1 MLLITPY
8 PRLVS
13 PLLATKSTPE
23 SSSFT
28 RRARA
33 SSSSST
39 SSSSSSYP
47 WPFLRPK
54 RRLNGFKLK
63 SATVPGDVES
73 GSLVKGLKLG
83 GMFGVWYLLNVYYN
97 IFNKQVLLSLIAQS
111 FQVESQVGLSS
122 LLNLFVQPGAQGL
135 SISSDCNSISIR
147 LWNVDDINNVAPQ
160 TPSSPQS
167 NSLSGKMKFSS

>member
-1 MLLITPY
+1 MSFTCAAEILTNDKEDLRKIFNHLTIVHRSVYQKQESTQQEEKGYQVMLLITPY

-23 SSSFT
+23 SSFT

-33 SSSSST
+33 SSSSS
-39 SSSSSSYP
+39 SSSSYH
-47 WPFLRPK
+47 WPFLTPK

-83 GMFGVWYLLNVYYN
+83 GMFGVWYLLNIYYN
-97 IFNKQVLLSLIAQS
+97 IFNKQVLSIFDS
-111 FQVESQVGLSS
+111 IVFSS
-122 LLNLFVQPGAQGL
+122 WVTIGFWLLNLFVQPGA
-135 SISSDCNSISIR
+135 
-147 LWNVDDINNVAPQ
+147 
-160 TPSSPQS
+160 
-167 NSLSGKMKFSS
+167 

>member
-1 MLLITPY
+1 MSFTCAAEILTNDEEDLGKIFNHLTIVHRSVYQKQESTEQEERGYQVMLLITPY

-23 SSSFT
+23 SSFT

-39 SSSSSSYP
+39 SSSSYP

-83 GMFGVWYLLNVYYN
+83 GMFGVWYLLNIYYN
-97 IFNKQVLLSLIAQS
+97 IFNKQVLLSLIAYI
-111 FQVESQVGLSS
+111 V
-122 LLNLFVQPGAQGL
+122 
-135 SISSDCNSISIR
+135 
-147 LWNVDDINNVAPQ
+147 
-160 TPSSPQS
+160 
-167 NSLSGKMKFSS
+167 FST

>member
-23 SSSFT
+23 SSSS

-33 SSSSST
+33 SSSSS
-39 SSSSSSYP
+39 SSSSSYH
-47 WPFLRPK
+47 WPFLTPK

-83 GMFGVWYLLNVYYN
+83 GMFGVWYLLNIYYN
-97 IFNKQVLLSLIAQS
+97 IFNKQVLL
-111 FQVESQVGLSS
+111 V
-122 LLNLFVQPGAQGL
+122 
-135 SISSDCNSISIR
+135 
-147 LWNVDDINNVAPQ
+147 
-160 TPSSPQS
+160 
-167 NSLSGKMKFSS
+167 FSS

>member
-1 MLLITPY
+1 MSFTCAAEILTNDKEDLGKIFNHLTIVHRSVYQKQESTEQEERGYQAMLLITPY

-23 SSSFT
+23 SSFT

-39 SSSSSSYP
+39 SSSSYP

-83 GMFGVWYLLNVYYN
+83 GMFGVWYLLNIYYN
-97 IFNKQVLLSLIAQS
+97 IFNKQVLLSLIAYI
-111 FQVESQVGLSS
+111 V
-122 LLNLFVQPGAQGL
+122 
-135 SISSDCNSISIR
+135 
-147 LWNVDDINNVAPQ
+147 
-160 TPSSPQS
+160 
-167 NSLSGKMKFSS
+167 FST